1 MNGAALRLGALQ
13 AEGHQIV
20 RSGLRWLVPSGQ
32 HVRSGQPIAYCNI
45 SLEAQQGRLASAP
58 PFANELEL
66 QVVLASPLAG
76 RLTCNDGAHR
86 GGYLSI
92 RNVEAWD
99 PSVVVA
105 TIEGALDNPEG
116 GLALRRMVVAGRRMT
131 NLADVHSG
139 LLAGW
144 HSRSRGFW
152 IDDDAPSGAPA
163 PTLLSLGICD
173 ATGVILGEQCAFLEM
188 FEAAPQ
194 FGLSGA
200 QIVFVPDHP
209 ISPCAPILL
218 DQLTRTDALRK
229 LIADDIRAEL
239 LNGAVPAEGP
249 DAIFAGV
256 LMQNMQHSPLVDRT
270 PVFTARGLKDA
281 APPDYVLVSLN
292 AEPQTLL
299 RHKKIGYFL
308 HIMRHHQA
316 AAGPALKHWL
326 ATAFETVRRTTQ
338 DIQADYERLIDA
350 LAEKT
355 GARLIVLNRMST
367 SGHEDI
373 SNYMGFDA
381 PLSDTLA
388 NVASKALNLML
399 HDIAETRD
407 LDIIDVD
414 ALAAALGGAQHLPDG
429 IHQSGAM
436 QRALR
441 QQILQLISPTD
452 LPANKALRN
461 LEFNGEVATGPL

>member
-1 MNGAALRLGALQ
+1 MNATALRLGALQ

-32 HVRSGQPIAYCNI
+32 YVRSGQPIAYCNI

-66 QVVLASPLAG
+66 QVVLAAPLPG
-76 RLTCNDGAHR
+76 RLICNDGAHR

-99 PSVVVA
+99 ASVVVA
-105 TIEGALDNPEG
+105 SIENELENPEG
-116 GLALRRMVVAGRRMT
+116 PLALRRMVVAGRRMT

-139 LLAGW
+139 LLAGG
-144 HSRSRGFW
+144 HGRTRGFW
-152 IDDDAPSGAPA
+152 IDDDAPENTPC

-188 FEAAPQ
+188 FETAPQ
-194 FGLSGA
+194 FGLGGA
-200 QIVFVPDHP
+200 QIIFVPDHP
-209 ISPCAPILL
+209 VSPCAPVLL
-218 DQLTRTDALRK
+218 DQLTRTDAQWR
-229 LIADDIRAEL
+229 LIADDIRTEL
-239 LNGAVPAEGP
+239 LNGPVPAEGA

-256 LMQNMQHSPLVDRT
+256 LMQVMQQSPLTDRI
-270 PVFTARGLKDA
+270 PVFTARGLKEA

-299 RHKKIGYFL
+299 RHKRLGYFL

-326 ATAFETVRRTTQ
+326 ATAFETVRRTAQ
-338 DIQADYERLIDA
+338 DIQTDYERLIDA
-350 LAEKT
+350 LADKT

-367 SGHEDI
+367 SGYEDI

-388 NVASKALNLML
+388 NVASKELNLML
-399 HDIAETRD
+399 HDIAETRP

-441 QQILQLISPTD
+441 QQILQLISPED
-452 LPANKALRN
+452 LLADTVSGN
-461 LEFNGEVATGPL
+461 LEFNGEIRTSPV